1 MLGDKFVT
9 FDMDDL
15 DIIVEMELDEK
26 NIMR

>member
-9 FDMDDL
+9 FDRDDL

>member
-1 MLGDKFVT
+1 MLGDKFIII
-9 FDMDDL
+9 DRDDL